1 MTTWSTD
8 LRHLNP
14 VTGSE
19 AEAEAAPRVEFV
31 RELVEAATSR
41 RVEGSWRSATRCI
54 ARLRRKAC
62 RSRIHVEQVERD
74 RIAWSCPACGERG
87 EVIGFAGTA
96 HDMSSYVVPKGKK
109 LRLWGFDDESREVLR
124 AATAHI
130 PSLRAVVA
138 RAYPAADVEGL
149 LVLQATHDEL
159 DAMYTLVE
167 DLADVTRSR
176 RRRDLLEDLRGGLST
191 SIDGF

>member
-1 MTTWSTD
+1 MKTWSTD
-8 LRHLNP
+8 LRHLESG
-14 VTGSE
+14 TESE
-19 AEAEAAPRVEFV
+19 EAATAARRPEFV

-41 RVEGSWRSATRCI
+41 RVDGSWSSATRCT

-62 RSRIHVEQVERD
+62 RARIHVERVEPD
-74 RIAWSCPACGERG
+74 RIAWSCTACGERG

-130 PSLRAVVA
+130 PTLRAVVA

-149 LVLQATHDEL
+149 LILQATIDEL

-167 DLADVTRSR
+167 DLADMTRSR
-176 RRRDLLEDLRGGLST
+176 RRRDLLEGLRWGLST